1 MVYEV
6 DYNYW
11 RGVVDFFSDFEPLPE
26 ELKNRLQSCI
36 KANEHKA
43 KKILEDFEVNFYGK

>member
-11 RGVVDFFSDFEPLPE
+11 RGVVDYFSDFEPLPV
-26 ELKNRLQSCI
+26 ELQEKLQQCI

-43 KKILEDFEVNFYGK
+43 KKLLRIYEVNYYGK